1 MHGLMQDWPL
11 LANRIIDHAAQ
22 YHGDREVVSR
32 TVEGPIHRTTY
43 AQINSRARQLA
54 SALAA
59 HGCAQGD
66 VVGTLAWNTHR
77 HIEIWYGVMGLGA
90 VCHTINPRLFA
101 EQIIYIVNHG
111 EDHILFVD
119 LTFLPLVEKI
129 ADQLPLVKTY
139 VVMTDGEHMPETS
152 LAQLEGVEVFDYES
166 FISAGDPAFAWAQV
180 DEETACGLCYTSG
193 TTGNPKGVLYS
204 HRSTVLHALA
214 CNGADLFG
222 LRSVDTVMPVV
233 PMFHA
238 NAWSIIFV
246 APMAGAK
253 LVLPGAG
260 LDGEALYEM
269 LESEQV
275 TCTAAVPTLWLMLLQ
290 HLEKTGAKPSSL
302 KRVFIGGAA
311 CPETIIDA
319 FEDRYGVEVIH
330 AWGMTEMSP
339 IGSACVM
346 TAAHANLDA
355 AALRKIKLTQG
366 RPPFTVELKI
376 VDDDGVELARD
387 GQAIGNLLARG
398 PAVSRR
404 YHKGE
409 GGEIVDADNWFSTG
423 DVATLD
429 HQGFITITDR
439 SKDVIKSGGEWI
451 STIEIENI
459 AVGHPEVAE
468 AAVIGVSH
476 PKWSERPLLIVVR
489 VDKSDVGASD
499 ILAYLDGKIARWWMP
514 DDVVFVQE
522 IPHTATG
529 KIQKRVLREQFADY
543 RLPTG

>member
-11 LANRIIDHAAQ
+11 LANRIIDHAARF
-22 YHGDREVVSR
+22 HGDREVVSR
-32 TVEGPIHRTTY
+32 SVEGPIHRTTY
-43 AQINSRARQLA
+43 CQINTRARQLA

-59 HGCAQGD
+59 QGCGVGD

-77 HIEIWYGVMGLGA
+77 HVEIWYGVMGLGA
-90 VCHTINPRLFA
+90 VCHTVNPRLFA
-101 EQIIYIVNHG
+101 EQIVYIVNHG
-111 EDHILFVD
+111 EDRILFVD

-129 ADQLPLVKTY
+129 ADQLPAVKAY
-139 VVMTDGEHMPETS
+139 VVMTDSEHMPETS
-152 LAQLEGVEVFDYES
+152 LTDQAGVAVVDYES
-166 FISAGDPAFAWAQV
+166 FISTGDPAFEWVEV
-180 DEETACGLCYTSG
+180 DENTACGLCYTSG
-193 TTGNPKGVLYS
+193 TTGNPKGVMYS

-214 CNGADLFG
+214 CNGADFIG
-222 LRSVDTVMPVV
+222 IRSVDTILPVV

-238 NAWSIIFV
+238 NAWSIIFT

-253 LVLPGAG
+253 LVLPGAR
-260 LDGEALYEM
+260 LDGEAIFEL
-269 LESEQV
+269 LEAEQV
-275 TCTAAVPTLWLMLLQ
+275 TCTAAVPTIWLMLLQ

-302 KRVFIGGAA
+302 ARVFIGGAA
-311 CPETIIDA
+311 CPETIIEA

-339 IGSACVM
+339 IGSAAVM
-346 TAAHANLDA
+346 TARQAGLDA
-355 AALRKIKLTQG
+355 PALRQAKLSQG
-366 RPPFTVELKI
+366 RPPFTVDLKI

-387 GQAIGNLLARG
+387 GEKIGHLMVRG
-398 PAVSRR
+398 PAVARG

-409 GGEIVDADNWFSTG
+409 GGQIIDTDNWFNTG

-429 HQGFITITDR
+429 DQGFITITDR

-459 AVGHPEVAE
+459 AVGHPGVTE
-468 AAVIGVSH
+468 AAVIGVAH

-489 VDKSDVGASD
+489 GEEAAVSGPD
-499 ILAYLDGKIARWWMP
+499 ILAYLDGKIADWWMP
-514 DDVVFVQE
+514 DEVVFVDE

-529 KIQKRVLREQFADY
+529 KIQKRALREKFADH
-543 RLPTG
+543 RLPTA

>member
-1 MHGLMQDWPL
+1 
-11 LANRIIDHAAQ
+11 
-22 YHGDREVVSR
+22 
-32 TVEGPIHRTTY
+32 
-43 AQINSRARQLA
+43 
-54 SALAA
+54 
-59 HGCAQGD
+59 
-66 VVGTLAWNTHR
+66 
-77 HIEIWYGVMGLGA
+77 
-90 VCHTINPRLFA
+90 
-101 EQIIYIVNHG
+101 
-111 EDHILFVD
+111 
-119 LTFLPLVEKI
+119 
-129 ADQLPLVKTY
+129 DQLPLVKTY